1 MDELTRLAGLQLKRQ
16 EKLSAVVKE
25 ATTVLDEFTAGV
37 RPEDVTM
44 VLRVRHT
51 LGEATLRAHPRD
63 VAGDVM
69 LARYQEGNA
78 APSVVGGLAAENHSI
93 HLASII
99 NFGLGERRRQGAD
112 VARDEILERDLV
124 SDPELESSLLSNQ
137 ISRDTRC

>member
-25 ATTVLDEFTAGV
+25 ATTVLDDFTGV
-37 RPEDVTM
+37 RPEIVTM
-44 VLRVRHT
+44 VLRVRLT
-51 LGEATLRAHPRD
+51 LGEATLGAHPRD

-69 LARYQEGNA
+69 LARYYQEGSA
-78 APSVVGGLAAENHSI
+78 APSVVGGHAAENHAI

-99 NFGLGERRRQGAD
+99 NFGLGERRRRGAD

-124 SDPELESSLLSNQ
+124 SDPGLESSLLSNQ

>member
-1 MDELTRLAGLQLKRQ
+1 
-16 EKLSAVVKE
+16 
-25 ATTVLDEFTAGV
+25 
-37 RPEDVTM
+37 M

-78 APSVVGGLAAENHSI
+78 APSVVGEHAAENHPI

-99 NFGLGERRRQGAD
+99 NFGLGERRRRGAD

-124 SDPELESSLLSNQ
+124 SDPVPESSRLSNQ
-137 ISRDTRC
+137 TSRGTWC